1 MLYKP
6 IYESDCF
13 PFLLVCD
20 FAWMCSC
27 RDIARTHFSSDSTF
41 KGMEEGNKGEEE
53 TRGEETRGDK
63 GGVKRGD
70 KENENLNNKPF

>member
-20 FAWMCSC
+20 FNAWMCSC

-41 KGMEEGNKGEEE
+41 LKGGRKK
-53 TRGEETRGDK
+53 TRGRRKQGEEETRGDK
-63 GGVKRGD
+63 GGEKKGGGQG
-70 KENENLNNKPF
+70 KQEPQ